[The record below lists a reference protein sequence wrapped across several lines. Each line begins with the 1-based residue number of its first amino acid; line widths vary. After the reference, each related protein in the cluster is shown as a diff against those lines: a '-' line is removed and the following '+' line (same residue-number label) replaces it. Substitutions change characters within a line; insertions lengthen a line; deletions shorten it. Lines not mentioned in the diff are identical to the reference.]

1 MQTLTTAG
9 PALLGLALI
18 IAMLLVVVV
27 VMLVRAA
34 SVRTRARK
42 GDGGDSAMLSMAL
55 QEAVNKLKA
64 QERQMAA
71 RAEASERLAGQ
82 IVEGLTSGMVV
93 VDRDGAVQTM
103 NPAARRI
110 LGLDADVGAGLV
122 SDVLRR
128 VPALADVIGEAL
140 RTTAPIVRRTV
151 TLEGGGHGRLTWVS
165 PYRTSPAPAARCRRS
180 SACSP
185 TSQPSSNSRNACG

>member
-42 GDGGDSAMLSMAL
+42 GDGGDSAMLAMAL

-110 LGLDADVGAGLV
+110 LGLDADEGAGSTAAV
-122 SDVLRR
+122 ASV
-128 VPALADVIGEAL
+128 ACLA
-140 RTTAPIVRRTV
+140 TVR
-151 TLEGGGHGRLTWVS
+151 
-165 PYRTSPAPAARCRRS
+165 AR
-180 SACSP
+180 
-185 TSQPSSNSRNACG
+185 QP

>member
-151 TLEGGGHGRLTWVS
+151 TLEGGHGRLTWVS
-165 PYRTSPAPAARCRRS
+165 PYRTSPAPTARSRPS

-185 TSQPSSNSRNACG
+185 TSQLSSNSRNACG